1 MLPVLLDLGFLK
13 IYTLGI
19 FLVLAFF
26 WGSFFL
32 WKNISLTSYK
42 EDEIFDGLFFS
53 LFGVLFIGRIVYIA
67 LHFSEF
73 GFDILKFILVNGYPG
88 IHYIGFVMGFLLFG
102 YMFAVSKKIFY
113 LKCVDYIIP
122 PLLLALAISK
132 LGSFFSGSEIGS
144 QTQFFIS
151 LAYANLDGARHLTS
165 FYESVL
171 FFFGSFVT
179 YKYIFLIRKDKLHEG
194 FNIIFFLWY
203 FSLIQFSLDPLKTF
217 RTMVRFTS
225 AEMIVSGVLLL
236 TGSIYFL
243 YYFRKSI
250 GGTIQALFKKKK
262 D

>member
-32 WKNISLTSYK
+32 WRNISLTSYK

-53 LFGVLFIGRIVYIA
+53 LIGGLFIGRLVYIIF
-67 LHFSEF
+67 HFSDF

-88 IHYIGFVMGFLLFG
+88 MHYIGFVIGFLLFG
-102 YMFAVSKKIFY
+102 SVFAVSKKIPY

-122 PLLLALAISK
+122 PLFLALAISK

-151 LAYANLDGARHLTS
+151 LSYTNLDGARHLTS
-165 FYESVL
+165 FYESIL
-171 FFFGSFVT
+171 FFFGSFIT
-179 YKYIFLIRKDKLHEG
+179 YKYIFLIRKDKLYEG
-194 FNIIFFLWY
+194 FNIVFFLWY
-203 FSLIQFSLDPLKTF
+203 FSLVQFSFDPLKTF
-217 RTMVRFTS
+217 RTMVQFTS
-225 AEMIVSGVLLL
+225 AEMIMSGVLLL

-243 YYFRKSI
+243 YYFRNSI
-250 GGTIQALFKKKK
+250 SGAIQSLFKKKK
-262 D
+262 N

>member
-53 LFGVLFIGRIVYIA
+53 LIGGLFIGRLVYIIF
-67 LHFSEF
+67 HFSDF
-73 GFDILKFILVNGYPG
+73 GFDVLKFILVNGYPG
-88 IHYIGFVMGFLLFG
+88 MHYMGFVIGFLLFSFV
-102 YMFAVSKKIFY
+102 FAVSRKISY
-113 LKCVDYIIP
+113 MKCVDYIIP
-122 PLLLALAISK
+122 PLFLALAISK

-151 LAYANLDGARHLTS
+151 LSYANLDGARHLTS
-165 FYESVL
+165 FYESIL
-171 FFFGSFVT
+171 FFFGSFIT

-194 FNIIFFLWY
+194 FNIVFFLWY
-203 FSLIQFSLDPLKTF
+203 FALVQFSLDPLKTF

-225 AEMIVSGVLLL
+225 TEMIMSGVLLL

-243 YYFRKSI
+243 YYFRNSI
-250 GGTIQALFKKKK
+250 GGAIQSLFKKKK